1 MPDLGII
8 SNRSF
13 FGSDSNIF
21 AIFWFDDGIDG
32 ILVDDLVNERRGA
45 ARRNFHRNVAKL
57 R

>member
-1 MPDLGII
+1 MSDLGII

-21 AIFWFDDGIDG
+21 AIFWFDGIDG
-32 ILVDDLVNERRGA
+32 IPVDDLVNERRGA